1 MDTTSWLWSDKF
13 FRITLLRNDPDNTVE
28 LLRSLEKDRKQ
39 IEKDIAMVV
48 FYMNGGLNYVDAYH
62 LSMDQ
67 LHLLSSTVN
76 EHYEKQAEGLKK
88 PR

>member
-1 MDTTSWLWSDKF
+1 
-13 FRITLLRNDPDNTVE
+13 
-28 LLRSLEKDRKQ
+28 
-39 IEKDIAMVV
+39 MVV
-48 FYMNGGLNYVDAYH
+48 FYMNGGLNYVDAHH